1 MDLAGGVQALTVG
14 EPPREPPKETL
25 ALTSTTEQHREVL
38 EDLENFVRT
47 VHPSAQEEN

>member
-1 MDLAGGVQALTVG
+1 MDLAGGVQALTLG
-14 EPPREPPKETL
+14 EPPKETL

-38 EDLENFVRT
+38 EDFENFVRT